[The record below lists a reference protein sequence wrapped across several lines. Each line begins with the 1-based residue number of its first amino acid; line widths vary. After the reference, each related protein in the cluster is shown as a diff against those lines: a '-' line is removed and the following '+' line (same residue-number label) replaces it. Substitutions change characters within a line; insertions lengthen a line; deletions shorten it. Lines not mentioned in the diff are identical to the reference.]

1 MDRPTD
7 WVNSLVIARKKDG
20 KRLCLDTRHLNVNT
34 TGSQQLKTLPQ
45 SWLVKVCSLYSVK
58 RMGFGTHPFWGKRVP
73 FVTSTPLLDDLFLR
87 CPVGISSV
95 LEVFQKRND
104 QLFGD
109 IAVVYVVFDDVIIGE
124 KDDTEHDSI
133 QFRILLV
140 RVMLTLLSSSS

>member
-1 MDRPTD
+1 MVLAR
-7 WVNSLVIARKKDG
+7 SLRSFKNAM
-20 KRLCLDTRHLNVNT
+20 T
-34 TGSQQLKTLPQ
+34 
-45 SWLVKVCSLYSVK
+45 
-58 RMGFGTHPFWGKRVP
+58 
-73 FVTSTPLLDDLFLR
+73 
-87 CPVGISSV
+87 
-95 LEVFQKRND
+95 

>member
-1 MDRPTD
+1 MFGYPTPKREHYRIPTAED
-7 WVNSLVIARKKDG
+7 TASKLAGKSVFSILGEKDG
-20 KRLCLDTRHLNVNT
+20 F
-34 TGSQQLKTLPQ
+34 
-45 SWLVKVCSLYSVK
+45 W
-58 RMGFGTHPFWGKRVP
+58 HPSFWGKRVP

-140 RVMLTLLSSSS
+140 RVMLSLLSSSS

>member
-1 MDRPTD
+1 MFGYPTPKREHYRIPTAED
-7 WVNSLVIARKKDG
+7 TASKLAGKSVFSIVGEKDG
-20 KRLCLDTRHLNVNT
+20 F
-34 TGSQQLKTLPQ
+34 
-45 SWLVKVCSLYSVK
+45 W
-58 RMGFGTHPFWGKRVP
+58 HPSFWGKRVP

-133 QFRILLV
+133 
-140 RVMLTLLSSSS
+140 